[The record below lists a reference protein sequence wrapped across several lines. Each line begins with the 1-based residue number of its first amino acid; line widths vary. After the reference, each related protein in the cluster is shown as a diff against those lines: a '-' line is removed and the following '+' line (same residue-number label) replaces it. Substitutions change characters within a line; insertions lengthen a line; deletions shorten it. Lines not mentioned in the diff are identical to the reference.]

1 MTIKNSKLKYN
12 EDGFFSIEGWLKL
25 IGVDIY
31 KDKKVVV
38 ITATRNMGKSVSMW
52 RLCEKIWKETN
63 YQYKIA
69 FARTNDLKM
78 KETIS
83 SFRASFETK
92 GFICVGGFIYK
103 VERDKQGK
111 VREDTK
117 IMCGRFVNIENE
129 HNYRSAADGGFAGF
143 HLVFWDEFNEIKQQ
157 SLNLYEKWVNL
168 SSTIERF
175 NNPYIW
181 IIIGNKLNA
190 NNDLFI
196 KMNLNVRRKDH
207 SQDYIQEVS
216 PLITF
221 VDIGYE
227 TYKHLNTKMSSISH
241 EIARYDD
248 NTNRFMNEGG
258 FLEGE
263 FYNVIN
269 HQNFT
274 NDRPQYYFSLK
285 TYLMEYGYFTNED
298 YGEGE
303 LIYLKMVK
311 DPLLDIPVISLDTLG
326 HITST
331 KSQSIREKD
340 IQDIA
345 NHLSHY
351 HKNKKLFL
359 NSFDLLLIVET
370 WLVKMTTLMG

>member
-1 MTIKNSKLKYN
+1 
-12 EDGFFSIEGWLKL
+12 
-25 IGVDIY
+25 
-31 KDKKVVV
+31 
-38 ITATRNMGKSVSMW
+38 
-52 RLCEKIWKETN
+52 
-63 YQYKIA
+63 
-69 FARTNDLKM
+69 
-78 KETIS
+78 
-83 SFRASFETK
+83 
-92 GFICVGGFIYK
+92 
-103 VERDKQGK
+103 
-111 VREDTK
+111 
-117 IMCGRFVNIENE
+117 
-129 HNYRSAADGGFAGF
+129 
-143 HLVFWDEFNEIKQQ
+143 
-157 SLNLYEKWVNL
+157 
-168 SSTIERF
+168 
-175 NNPYIW
+175 
-181 IIIGNKLNA
+181 
-190 NNDLFI
+190 
-196 KMNLNVRRKDH
+196 
-207 SQDYIQEVS
+207 
-216 PLITF
+216 
-221 VDIGYE
+221 
-227 TYKHLNTKMSSISH
+227 MSSISH
-241 EIARYDD
+241 EIAKYDD

-311 DPLLDIPVISLDTLG
+311 DPILDIPVISLDTLG
-326 HITST
+326 HINTT

-370 WLVKMTTLMG
+370 WLVKMTTLME